1 MIGVTTLPLLL
12 LTTSAL
18 AYTPCPIQGP
28 DYPEPSGLADDSV
41 FKEVVAKI
49 SQSLDNAT
57 AQSNAL
63 STNLKAN
70 ETSYS
75 VIVFDAKST
84 LLSYHHT
91 ANVIA
96 LAPESVSEVTGT
108 SIIPLVVPV
117 ELTNMYQM
125 TQSTASG
132 VSASYCFSTHSW
144 SRLAMTT
151 GTGPS
156 PISFPS
162 LSKLRSLAQ
171 PKQTL

>member
-1 MIGVTTLPLLL
+1 MIGITSLPLLL
-12 LTTSAL
+12 LLSSAL
-18 AYTPCPIQGP
+18 AYTPCPIQGS
-28 DYPEPSGLADDSV
+28 DYPKPSGLADDPV
-41 FKEVVAKI
+41 FKEVLTKI

-57 AQSNAL
+57 AQSKAL

-75 VIVFDAKST
+75 VVVFDAKST

-91 ANVIA
+91 ADDLA
-96 LAPESVSEVTGT
+96 LAPESVSKVTGT
-108 SIIPLVVPV
+108 FVILLSVLL
-117 ELTNMYQM
+117 ELTNMSQM
-125 TQSTASG
+125 TQSTAS
-132 VSASYCFSTHSW
+132 VVLASYCFSTHSW

-156 PISFPS
+156 LISFPS
-162 LSKLRSLAQ
+162 LSKLRSPAQ